1 MTKANDYERY
11 AAERQQRLQKGQSL
25 PHRFVEKPAMKSL
38 LPDLSGKKVL
48 LIGCGTGEESV
59 LLSEFGAESIVGID
73 NSPTSIQ
80 LAKETYPEHTFEVV
94 DMNNLPYED
103 ASFDFVYS
111 SLAVHYSATP
121 GELYKEIARV
131 LKQGGAFQFSTVHP
145 LRWASERIEIDGVTS
160 KVLGYSED
168 ENHPRLYGSYMD
180 FRSHSET
187 FPNGEVLEFWVG
199 PPSLHFRLLQ
209 QAGFQVESFIET
221 QPIEE
226 CKAVDAYYYE
236 RNSHFPQFA
245 VFSARKH
252 EK

>member
-1 MTKANDYERY
+1 MTRANNYDRY
-11 AAERQQRLQKGQSL
+11 AAERQQKLQKGQSL
-25 PHRFVEKPAMKSL
+25 PHRFVEKPAMRGL
-38 LPDLSGKKVL
+38 LPDLSSKKVL
-48 LIGCGTGEESV
+48 MVGCGTGEESA
-59 LLSEFGAESIVGID
+59 LLGEFGARDIVGID
-73 NSPTSIQ
+73 NSLKSIE
-80 LAKETYPEHTFEVV
+80 LARSAYPEHAFTVV
-94 DMNNLPYED
+94 DMNELPYED
-103 ASFDFVYS
+103 ATFDFVYS
-111 SLAVHYSATP
+111 SLAVHYSPTP
-121 GELYKEIARV
+121 GDLYREIART
-131 LKQGGAFQFSTVHP
+131 LRPGGFFQFSTVNP
-145 LRWASERIEIDGVTS
+145 LRWASERIEINGATS